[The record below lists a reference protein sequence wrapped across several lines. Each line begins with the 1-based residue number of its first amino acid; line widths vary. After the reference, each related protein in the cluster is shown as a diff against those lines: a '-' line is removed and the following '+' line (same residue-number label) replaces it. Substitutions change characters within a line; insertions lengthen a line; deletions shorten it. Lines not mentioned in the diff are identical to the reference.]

1 MKKKVLFLVNHEI
14 VIYNFRRE
22 IVERLLSEGFEVI
35 ISSPKGEKINELIA
49 LGCKF
54 EEIEINRHGKN
65 ILEDF
70 KLFYHYQTLLRKVNP
85 DMVFTFTIKP
95 NIYGGIASAL
105 SGKPYVAN
113 ITGLGSAVENTSF
126 LQKLT
131 VLLYKLAFFRVQT
144 VFLQNEENK
153 QFFLDHNIAVNKQ
166 KLLPGS
172 GVNLHH
178 FKPLNYPN
186 DKQGLHF
193 VFISRIMKEKGI
205 DQYLEAAKYLKNKYP
220 DTYFHICGFCEE
232 EYESELEKLQNEN
245 IIIYHGMVKDIR
257 EILKQTHC
265 TIHPTYYPE
274 GLSNV
279 LLESSATARPIITTD
294 RSGCREVVDEGSN
307 GFIVKVKDSED
318 LIDKIERFIKLD
330 QKEREVMG
338 KKGRTKVE
346 TEFDR
351 EIVVQEYLNQI

>member
-1 MKKKVLFLVNHEI
+1 MNHEI